1 MMRSTAFD
9 MGSVLNKLRSIEE
22 GGVENVTAIDKDN
35 YSKVLTRLNG
45 LRAAIPPA
53 EFTLIKN
60 GIVALAANKRPNMAQ
75 MSALNNLLEIVLMYV
90 ADDSTLFQRLKSDF
104 LGQSGTDEAPADF
117 TDAEEEEVATD
128 EEPEELEDQAE
139 DEDEAPAPAIAAKLR
154 DLK

>member
-60 GIVALAANKRPNMAQ
+60 GIVALSANKRPNMAQ

-117 TDAEEEEVATD
+117 TDAEEVATD

-139 DEDEAPAPAIAAKLR
+139 DEDDAPAIAAKLR

>member
-1 MMRSTAFD
+1 MMKSTAFD

-22 GGVENVTAIDKDN
+22 AGVENVTAIDKDN

-75 MSALNNLLEIVLMYV
+75 MSALNNLLEIVMMYV

-117 TDAEEEEVATD
+117 TDVDQVTD
-128 EEPEELEDQAE
+128 EEPEAEETEDEEAE
-139 DEDEAPAPAIAAKLR
+139 DETPAPAIAAKLR

>member
-22 GGVENVTAIDKDN
+22 ASVENVTAIDKDN

-75 MSALNNLLEIVLMYV
+75 MSALNNLLEIVMMYV

-104 LGQSGTDEAPADF
+104 LGQAGTDEAPADF
-117 TDAEEEEVATD
+117 TDAEENNVVTD
-128 EEPEELEDQAE
+128 KEPEEPEETK
-139 DEDEAPAPAIAAKLR
+139 DEEEISPSLVAAKLR